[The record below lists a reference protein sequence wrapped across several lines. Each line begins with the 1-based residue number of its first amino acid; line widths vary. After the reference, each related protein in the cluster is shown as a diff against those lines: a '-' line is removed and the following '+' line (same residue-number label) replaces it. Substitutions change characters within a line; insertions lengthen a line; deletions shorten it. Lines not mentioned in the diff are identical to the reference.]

1 MEYQSNVPWI
11 LKRNIFVCGTLLSY
25 HVTDVPKL
33 QSATGRLFYG
43 GKFIFNISG
52 DRGYKNKFE

>member
-25 HVTDVPKL
+25 HVPKL

-43 GKFIFNISG
+43 GKFIFNISS